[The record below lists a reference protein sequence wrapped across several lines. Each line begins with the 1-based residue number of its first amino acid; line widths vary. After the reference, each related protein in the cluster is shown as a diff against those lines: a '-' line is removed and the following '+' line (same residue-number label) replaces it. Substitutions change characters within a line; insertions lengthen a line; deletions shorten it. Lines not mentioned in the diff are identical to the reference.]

1 MSARANLEFKL
12 KYRKYLDVA
21 LIASLAIHLVAF
33 VLLPSIEI
41 TGSKTV
47 IDEIEVIEIPPEVD
61 IPPPPKE
68 IARPKIPVE
77 SLDESVEEEE
87 TIEDTSFDPTNL
99 PDAPPPPPPG
109 GQEFYVFDKAPKPK
123 KIVQPEYPMLARQA
137 EIEGT
142 IIVKITVDERGR
154 VLHASILKSA
164 AQNIFDKAALEAVK
178 QWIFEPAEQSGNPVK
193 ATITV
198 PLEFSLNR

>member
-12 KYRKYLDVA
+12 RYRKYLDIA
-21 LIASLAIHLVAF
+21 LIVSLAIHLVAF
-33 VLLPSIEI
+33 VLLPRIKIE
-41 TGSKTV
+41 GSKTV
-47 IDEIEVIEIPPEVD
+47 IEEIEVIEIPPEVD

-87 TIEDTSFDPTNL
+87 TIEDTSFDPTNM
-99 PDAPPPPPPG
+99 PDAPPPPSSS

-123 KIVQPEYPMLARQA
+123 RIVQPEYPTFARNA
-137 EIEGT
+137 GIEGT
-142 IIVKITVDERGR
+142 IILKITVDERGR
-154 VLHASILKSA
+154 VIRAVVLKSA
-164 AQNIFDKAALEAVK
+164 AQGIFDSAAVKAAE

-198 PLEFSLNR
+198 PLEFVLNQ

>member
-21 LIASLAIHLVAF
+21 LIVSLGIHLVAF
-33 VLLPSIEI
+33 VLLPRIQIE
-41 TGSKTV
+41 GSKTV

-87 TIEDTSFDPTNL
+87 TIEDTDFDPTNM
-99 PDAPPPPPPG
+99 PDAPPPPSSS

-123 KIVQPEYPMLARQA
+123 RIVEPEYPTLARNA
-137 EIEGT
+137 GIEGT
-142 IIVKITVDERGR
+142 IILKITVDEKGR
-154 VLHASILKSA
+154 VIRAVVLKSA
-164 AQNIFDKAALEAVK
+164 AQGIFDQAAIKAAE
-178 QWIFEPAEQSGNPVK
+178 QWIFDPAEQSGNPVK

-198 PLEFSLNR
+198 PLEFVLNQ

>member
-12 KYRKYLDVA
+12 KYRKYLDIA
-21 LIASLAIHLVAF
+21 LIVSLAIHLVAF
-33 VLLPSIEI
+33 VFLPRLEI
-41 TGSKTV
+41 KGSKTV
-47 IDEIEVIEIPPEVD
+47 IEEIQVIEIPPEVD

-87 TIEDTSFDPTNL
+87 TIEDTSFDPSNML
-99 PDAPPPPPPG
+99 DVPAPPPPS

-123 KIVQPEYPMLARQA
+123 KIVQPEYPTLARQA

-142 IIVKITVDERGR
+142 IVVKITVDERGR
-154 VLHASILKSA
+154 VLHAMVIRSV
-164 AQNIFDKAALEAVK
+164 AQGIFDRAAIEAVK
-178 QWIFEPAEQSGNPVK
+178 QWLFEPAEQSGNPVK

-198 PLEFSLNR
+198 PLEFVLNR